1 MYGLP
6 VPQEVID
13 AKGNPVRY
21 WGCRAID
28 ECGTLDIVH
37 DRVTYNGPEWD
48 KALTPQAWRELPFVW
63 WLNKVALPELR
74 LCLPNMARE
83 QVLPVCDEGLFCMI
97 ARRAGGYVY
106 VGAWEHHT
114 PTSKYDLPQR
124 PDGEWSGTFD
134 PSIGDRVEIPF
145 NGLGAGT
152 VVSYF
157 CEHGYRGVRVKLDK
171 QPEWHQKQGNPPYA
185 LVFGAETR
193 PVA

>member
-1 MYGLP
+1 MFGLP
-6 VPQEVID
+6 VPQDVID

-28 ECGTLDIVH
+28 ERGTLDIVH

-48 KALTPQAWRELPFVW
+48 KSLTPQAWRELPFVW

-83 QVLPVCDEGLFCMI
+83 QVLPVCDEGLFCLI

-114 PTSKYDLPQR
+114 ATSKYDLPQR

-134 PSIGDRVEIPF
+134 PNVGDRVEITF
-145 NGLGAGT
+145 NGLGLGPWSATSVNT
-152 VVSYF
+152 VTVAS
-157 CEHGYRGVRVKLDK
+157 ESSWTSNRSGIRSR
-171 QPEWHQKQGNPPYA
+171 A
-185 LVFGAETR
+185 TR
-193 PVA
+193 PTPWSLAQRFGP